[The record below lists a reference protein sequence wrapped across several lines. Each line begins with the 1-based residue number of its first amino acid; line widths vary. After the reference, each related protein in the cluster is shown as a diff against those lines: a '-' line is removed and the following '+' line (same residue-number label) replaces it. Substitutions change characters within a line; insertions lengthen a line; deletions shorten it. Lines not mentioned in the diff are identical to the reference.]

1 MKKILS
7 IAAAAVIMAAM
18 PAEAQKCEIGAS
30 LSIPRESNLTPAA
43 AELFS
48 SRVGQLT
55 SDADIMMID
64 GSNLVIVPKI
74 VAISKSVLPG
84 PPVKVSQEFEFTLY
98 MVDLNSSSIYSSHT
112 FTLRGIGE
120 NESKSQI
127 AALKQIKGNNADIKK
142 FMEEGKSKAIKY
154 YDDNYASIIKKAESL
169 TALKNYDGALF
180 ALLSVPV
187 CSKGYDAAFAAAKE
201 AYQAYIDEMCRVNL
215 AKARTAWFSRQSAEG
230 AEAAGVYLSQI
241 LPDAGCYPEAM
252 KLYEEI
258 KARVDED
265 LRFEM
270 KKYDDAVDLE
280 SQRISAMKAIG
291 VAYGKGQQP
300 STTNILGLR

>member
-1 MKKILS
+1 MKNILT
-7 IAAAAVIMAAM
+7 IAAAVIITAM
-18 PAEAQKCEIGAS
+18 PLKAQNCEVGAS
-30 LSIPRESNLTPAA
+30 LVIPQESNLTPSA

-55 SDADIMMID
+55 SDAGIMRID
-64 GSNLVIVPKI
+64 GSNFVIVPKI
-74 VAISKSVLPG
+74 VAISKNVLPG

-98 MVDLNSSSIYSSHT
+98 MVDLNNSNIYASHT

-127 AALKQIKGNNADIKK
+127 AALKQIKGNNEAVKT
-142 FMEEGKSKAIKY
+142 FMNDAKAKAVKY
-154 YDDNYASIIKKAESL
+154 YDDNYAAIIKKAEGYA
-169 TALKNYDGALF
+169 ALKNYDQALF
-180 ALLSVPV
+180 TLLSVPV
-187 CSKGYDAAFAAAKE
+187 CSKGYDKAFEAAKNT
-201 AYQAYIDEMCRVNL
+201 YQAYIDEMCRINL
-215 AKARTAWFSRQSAEG
+215 ANARTAWFSKQSAEG
-230 AEAAGVYLSQI
+230 AEEAGRYLSQI
-241 LPDAGCYPEAM
+241 LPDAGCYQDAV

-258 KARVDED
+258 KSRVDED

-270 KKYDDAVDLE
+270 KKYDDAVNLE
-280 SQRISAMKAIG
+280 SKRIEAMKQIG